1 MQFHNEID
9 SYYYYSSSR
18 SGSSNSS
25 SSSSSSRFYIA
36 FFLNSIFYFV
46 ITGAKLNKQK
56 YTIIFNNTFDNK
68 IDSF

>member
-18 SGSSNSS
+18 SGSSNN
-25 SSSSSSRFYIA
+25 SSSSRFYIV

-56 YTIIFNNTFDNK
+56 YTIIFNNTFNNK